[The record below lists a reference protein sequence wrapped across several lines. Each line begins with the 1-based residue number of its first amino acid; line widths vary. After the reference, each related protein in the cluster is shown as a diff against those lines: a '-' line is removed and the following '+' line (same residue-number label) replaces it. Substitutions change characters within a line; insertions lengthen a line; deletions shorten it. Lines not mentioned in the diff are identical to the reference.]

1 MLENRNEIKKNGWNE
16 FSNLVVSQL
25 KTLLEE
31 NKDLR
36 ELRYTDREFLI
47 KNIVEVKEEVTEG
60 LSTLES
66 TIKLMQQASEQR
78 ADDKARRAVV
88 RAGRV
93 AIYISSAIAVLSGI
107 IITVFETM
115 IKYNLEP
122 EIYSLD
128 LLKEFAEI
136 SGDSVTLKK
145 KNFFEKFKDH
155 ISS

>member
-115 IKYNLEP
+115 IK
-122 EIYSLD
+122 
-128 LLKEFAEI
+128 
-136 SGDSVTLKK
+136 
-145 KNFFEKFKDH
+145 
-155 ISS
+155 